1 VRIVKKKLIT
11 LFLALALCMSMAVC
25 AAAAPVSYVVDEIG
39 YLAPGEIDRLNDLA
53 QQIYEDHG
61 VGIFYVYTTADTLAD
76 YDVAALVNGMEDYF
90 VMLENN
96 TSWYS
101 FCGGKGTA
109 IDEEKRTELRRVYD
123 ATQTYVQGV
132 EDYLNA
138 AAAYFPV
145 MDTPILPSVGERLVF
160 DAANLLTEEQADEL
174 NRKLLEVSH
183 QYQAQIFIHTLPSM
197 NGHDIDEYVE
207 YLYDSMGMG
216 YGSKHDGVL
225 LLVSMDPREY
235 RVLSNGFAGDAIT
248 TDDIDSIGELIRPH
262 LSDGEYVEAFD
273 IFVEQCRYYIDGH
286 LNGFPF
292 NKGMSLVISL
302 AIGIVVG
309 LIVAK
314 ILKGQLKSVRQQHQ
328 ANNYMKPG
336 SLNITHRNEFF
347 LYSHVSRT
355 PRSKDDSSSGSGS
368 SSGSSR
374 SVGGG
379 SF

>member
-1 VRIVKKKLIT
+1 
-11 LFLALALCMSMAVC
+11 M
-25 AAAAPVSYVVDEIG
+25 
-39 YLAPGEIDRLNDLA
+39 
-53 QQIYEDHG
+53 
-61 VGIFYVYTTADTLAD
+61 AD
-76 YDVAALVNGMEDYF
+76 YDDAALVNGMEDYF
-90 VMLENN
+90 VMLENS

-145 MDTPILPSVGERLVF
+145 MDTPMLPSVGERLVF

-183 QYQAQIFIHTLPSM
+183 QYQAQIFIHTLPSV
-197 NGHDIDEYVE
+197 NGHDIDVYVE

-235 RVLSNGFAGDAIT
+235 RILSNGFAGDAIT

-336 SLNITHRNEFF
+336 SLNITNQNEFF